1 MERSVKKMKC
11 WHCGT
16 ELRWMQDEDISEESE
31 RYHILTLLDCS
42 YCESLTEV
50 YLPKEKEK
58 DVDTKSSIRSPE

>member
-1 MERSVKKMKC
+1 MKC

-31 RYHILTLLDCS
+31 TFSILTLLDCS

-58 DVDTKSSIRSPE
+58 DDNTESTISTS

>member
-1 MERSVKKMKC
+1 MKC

-31 RYHILTLLDCS
+31 RFSILTLLDCS

-58 DVDTKSSIRSPE
+58 DDDSEPSISTTK

>member
-1 MERSVKKMKC
+1 MKC

-42 YCESLTEV
+42 HCES
-50 YLPKEKEK
+50 
-58 DVDTKSSIRSPE
+58 

>member
-1 MERSVKKMKC
+1 MNC

-31 RYHILTLLDCS
+31 RYHIVTFLDCPH
-42 YCESLTEV
+42 CESMTEV

>member
-1 MERSVKKMKC
+1 MKC
-11 WHCGT
+11 WHCNK

-31 RYHILTLLDCS
+31 RYNMVTFLNCD

-58 DVDTKSSIRSPE
+58 DDNSKPSIPTTQ